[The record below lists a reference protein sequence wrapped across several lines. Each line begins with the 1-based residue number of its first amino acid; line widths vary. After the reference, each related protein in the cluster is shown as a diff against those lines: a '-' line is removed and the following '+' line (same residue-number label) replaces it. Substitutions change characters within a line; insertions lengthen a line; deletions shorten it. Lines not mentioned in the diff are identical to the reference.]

1 MSCIFCKEYRGI
13 HEPCNRGIT
22 VQTLSESID
31 CEYYEYNGE
40 CVKNE

>member
-1 MSCIFCKEYRGI
+1 MSCVFCENYKGLG
-13 HEPCNRGIT
+13 EPCNRGMT

-40 CVKNE
+40 CKE